1 MNPVTQLTYET
12 FKTNAHPPPARDRAR
27 TVLLVD
33 DSRVQRR
40 ILKVLLV
47 KWGYQV
53 IEAGCGE
60 EAMEICRKDSIDII
74 ISDWVMPG
82 MSGLDFCTQ
91 FRALDKDRYGYFI
104 VLTSKSDTD
113 EVVHGLEVG
122 ADDFLV
128 KPINAPELRAR
139 LLAGERV
146 LMMEQELSTK
156 NEIVG
161 SALRELQTLYDS
173 IERDLE
179 QARKIQ
185 DSLVPERSCRIGR
198 SDVSMLMKPC
208 GHVGGDLVGVFSPG
222 PNRLG
227 MYNIDVSGHGVTSA
241 LMTARL
247 AGYLSGRFLDQ
258 NIALEKRF
266 DRYYAQR
273 RPEEVAQILNERL
286 LTDEGVEEYFTMA
299 YAVVDLRNGRASI
312 VQAGHPHPIVQRADG
327 AVEFVGTGGPPVGL
341 LPGVEFESFEVTLDP
356 GDRLVFYSDGIT
368 ESTDADGRM
377 LEEAGLAK
385 LLQQLSDRA
394 GTEMLDDLFW
404 HITSLQE
411 QKPMEDDVSAVML
424 EYAGP

>member
-1 MNPVTQLTYET
+1 MPVTQLTYET
-12 FKTNAHPPPARDRAR
+12 FKTNAHPPPRTECVR

-47 KWGYQV
+47 KWGYNV

-60 EAMEICRKDSIDII
+60 EAMEICRHEPIDFI

-91 FRALDKDRYGYFI
+91 FRALDKGRYGYFI
-104 VLTSKSDTD
+104 VLTSKSETD

-122 ADDFLV
+122 ADDFLI

-146 LMMEQELSTK
+146 LVMEQELSAK
-156 NEIVG
+156 NQIVG
-161 SALRELQTLYDS
+161 SALAELQSLYDS

-241 LMTARL
+241 LMTARI

-266 DRYYAQR
+266 DRYYVQR
-273 RPEEVAQILNERL
+273 SPEEVAQILNERL
-286 LTDEGVEEYFTMA
+286 LSDEGVEEYFTMA

-312 VQAGHPHPIVQRADG
+312 VQAGHPHPVIQRADG
-327 AVEFVGTGGPPVGL
+327 TVEFVGTGGPPVGL
-341 LPGVEFESFEVTLDP
+341 LPDLLFESFEVMLQP
-356 GDRLVFYSDGIT
+356 GDRLIFHSDGIT
-368 ESTDADGRM
+368 ESTDTDGRM
-377 LEEAGLAK
+377 LEEDGLAK
-385 LLQQLSDRA
+385 MLRDLSDRS
-394 GTEMLDDLFW
+394 GNEMLDDLFW
-404 HITSLQE
+404 QVTAMHPE
-411 QKPMEDDVSAVML
+411 KPMADDVSAIML